1 MRKSLKIIVLNLIL
15 ILFVR
20 VIYAFGQQKES
31 ALKSKKVTINAEK
44 KSLNYV
50 LGQLITN
57 YDIAIGFEVS
67 ALDKYH
73 HEYEFIVNVPYLEK
87 EIMLSGVP
95 TPDSFP
101 RVKEHWFTVKA
112 ENKRLEDV
120 LDIIVKQMPNYK
132 WEINDNVVN
141 ILPIQGRDKRYEK
154 LLNIKIKSFTY
165 QKGYPIAFIRDAI
178 LNLPEVKKFLDDNN
192 MLSTTVRRYGDY
204 TNRGLPNEM
213 KFSDLTYRDLLN
225 KITKV
230 KRGGWMLLN
239 PYVLPKSEKEYL
251 NIEI

>member
-1 MRKSLKIIVLNLIL
+1 MISKLSLFIL
-15 ILFVR
+15 LFCFCFSFS
-20 VIYAFGQQKES
+20 FGQENKT
-31 ALKSKKVTINAEK
+31 ALKDKRITINAEK

-50 LGQLITN
+50 LGQLITK
-57 YDIAIGFEVS
+57 YDIAIGFEAS
-67 ALDKYH
+67 TLDKDND
-73 HEYEFIVNVPYLEK
+73 EYEFIVNVPYLEK
-87 EIMLSGVP
+87 EIILSGVHI
-95 TPDSFP
+95 PDSFP
-101 RVKEHWFTVKA
+101 RVKEQWFTVKA
-112 ENKRLEDV
+112 ENERLKDI
-120 LDIIVKQMPNYK
+120 LDKIVKQMPNYK
-132 WEINDNVVN
+132 WEINDDVVN
-141 ILPIQGRDKRYEK
+141 ILPIQGRDKRCEK

-192 MLSTTVRRYGDY
+192 MLSTSVRSYTDY
-204 TNRGLPNEM
+204 TNRGLPNGM

-225 KITKV
+225 KITKA